1 MSAQDKGSSTPNQSA
16 SAGVALII
24 GAGVATGSA
33 VAKRF
38 AREGFTIC
46 ATRRDRKGE
55 LNTLVDE
62 IEAAGGKAHMFAS
75 DARNEDAVIEL
86 VDGIEKDVGPIHVC
100 VHNIGAN
107 VKFDIGETTSRV
119 FYKVWEM
126 AAFSAFLVGREV
138 SRPMVERGKG
148 TIIFT
153 GATASVRGAAGFAAF
168 SGAMHAKRAL
178 AQSMAR
184 ELGPKGIHVAHTV
197 IDGPIDTPWTREQMQ
212 HLLAERDW
220 DDNMLVPDHIAEMY
234 WQIHNQPRSAWT
246 FELDMRPWAETW

>member
-1 MSAQDKGSSTPNQSA
+1 MSNPSSSD
-16 SAGVALII
+16 SGVALII

-38 AREGFTIC
+38 AREGFTIVG
-46 ATRRDRKGE
+46 TRRDRKGE
-55 LNTLVDE
+55 LNSLSAE
-62 IEAAGGKAHMFAS
+62 IAKLGGTAHVFPS
-75 DARNEDAVIEL
+75 DARKEEAVIEL
-86 VDGIEKDVGPIHVC
+86 VEKVETEIGPINVC

-107 VKFDIGETTSRV
+107 VKFDLAETTSRV

-138 SRPMVERGKG
+138 ANRMVPRGHG

-153 GATASVRGAAGFAAF
+153 GATASVRGAPGFAAF
-168 SGAMHAKRAL
+168 SSAMHAKRAI

-197 IDGPIDTPWTREQMQ
+197 IDGPIDTPWTRTQMQ

-234 WQIHNQPRSAWT
+234 WQVHNQPRSAWT
-246 FELDMRPWAETW
+246 FEMDMRPWAERW